1 MPFADSAIARYLD
14 KQIEALRGVKTQREI
29 ANEIGYEKPNMI
41 SMFKRGEAR
50 VPLDKIPLLAKAL
63 HVDPAHLFRL
73 GLEQYWP
80 NMGDTIA
87 GIFGRLATENE
98 EAILLSKWR
107 AATDNMDPG
116 PSPALEA
123 AVDRL
128 ISEVVA
134 TRTAPK
140 RSNR

>member
-1 MPFADSAIARYLD
+1 
-14 KQIEALRGVKTQREI
+14 
-29 ANEIGYEKPNMI
+29 
-41 SMFKRGEAR
+41 
-50 VPLDKIPLLAKAL
+50 
-63 HVDPAHLFRL
+63 LFRL
-73 GLEQYWP
+73 ALEQYWP
-80 NMGDTIA
+80 NMGDMIA
-87 GIFGRLATENE
+87 GIFGRIASENE
-98 EAILLSKWR
+98 EAIFLKKWR
-107 AATDNMDPG
+107 LATKELDPD